1 MDWCVL
7 EISGRDAGVLVREGA
22 GYRFFTASSEAGKLD
37 GRCFPSIRKAE
48 SAVRQLMMAVDR
60 DGSRHR

>member
-1 MDWCVL
+1 MDRC
-7 EISGRDAGVLVREGA
+7 VLVREGA

-48 SAVRQLMMAVDR
+48 SVVRQLMMAVDR